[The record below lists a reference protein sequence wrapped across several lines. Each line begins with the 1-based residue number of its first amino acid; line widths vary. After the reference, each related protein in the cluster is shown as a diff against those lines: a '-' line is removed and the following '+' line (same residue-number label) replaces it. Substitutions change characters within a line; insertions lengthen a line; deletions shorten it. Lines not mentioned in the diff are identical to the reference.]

1 MADNRTS
8 TATTSSTARRGPGMG
23 GGHGRGGRMIIAKP
37 RDFRGTF
44 RKLLRF
50 MRPHWAGMVT
60 IILLAG
66 ATTVASSLS
75 PKIMGSATNEIV
87 RGAQSLLQGG
97 SGVDFGILVRILML
111 LMGIYIATSVLR
123 YAQNYVMAG
132 VSQRTMYDL
141 RQAVDQKLS
150 RLPLEY
156 YDTHAY
162 GDILSRVTNDV
173 DTVSDSLQSSI
184 ISAFRSALSVII
196 TLVMM
201 FTISP
206 RLTLIGLVTVPITL
220 WFSSTVVKKT
230 QRFFKGQQSAM
241 GRLSG
246 YIEEMYTAH
255 SIIKAYSGEEEA
267 CSQFSEIN
275 RELRDYGRKA
285 QFISGVLSPIVGF
298 IGNVGYVLVTVVGAM
313 MILGGELLVGDL
325 QAFIRYLRQLS
336 DPINETVSI
345 VNVLQSTVAAA
356 ERIFEVLDADEELPE
371 REPPVIP
378 EESRGAVE
386 LTDVHFGYEPGSE
399 VIRGLDVS
407 VQPGEQVALVG
418 ETGAGKT
425 TIVNLI
431 MRFYDVTQGSIKVDG
446 VDIRDMPR
454 EVLRQRFGIVL
465 QDTWL
470 FHGTILENIRYGRL
484 DAADEEVREA
494 ARLAYADGFIAQLP
508 GGYDFVLGEDALNL
522 SQGQRQLLTIARAIL
537 SNSEILILDEATSS
551 VDTRTEVL
559 IQKAMKNLMQG
570 RTVFV
575 IAHRLS
581 TIRDSSMIL
590 MLENGRVLE
599 RGTHAEL
606 LERNGAYA
614 RLYNSQFELENGAA
628 I

>member
-201 FTISP
+201 LTISP

-356 ERIFEVLDADEELPE
+356 ERIFEVLDAGEELPE
-371 REPPVIP
+371 QEPPVIP

-484 DAADEEVREA
+484 DATDEEVREA

-537 SNSEILILDEATSS
+537 SNPEILILDEATSS

-628 I
+628 V

>member
-97 SGVDFGILVRILML
+97 SGVDFAVLVRILML
-111 LMGIYIATSVLR
+111 LIGIYIATSVLR
-123 YAQNYVMAG
+123 YVQNYVMAG

-201 FTISP
+201 LTISP

-386 LTDVHFGYEPGSE
+386 LTDVHFGYELGSE
-399 VIRGLDVS
+399 VIRGLDVL

-454 EVLRQRFGIVL
+454 EVLRQRFGMVL

-484 DAADEEVREA
+484 DATDEEVREA

-537 SNSEILILDEATSS
+537 SNPEILILDEATSS

>member
-97 SGVDFGILVRILML
+97 SGVDFGVLAWILML
-111 LMGIYIATSVLR
+111 LIGIYIAASVLR

-201 FTISP
+201 LTISP
-206 RLTLIGLVTVPITL
+206 RLTLIGLVTIPITL

-285 QFISGVLSPIVGF
+285 QFVSGVLSPIVGF

-454 EVLRQRFGIVL
+454 EVLRQRFGMVL

-484 DAADEEVREA
+484 DATDEEVHEA

>member
-97 SGVDFGILVRILML
+97 SGVDFGVLVRILML

-123 YAQNYVMAG
+123 YVQNYVMAG

-201 FTISP
+201 LTISP

-454 EVLRQRFGIVL
+454 EVLRQRFGMVL

-484 DAADEEVREA
+484 DATDEEVREA

-537 SNSEILILDEATSS
+537 SNPEILILDEATSS

-628 I
+628 V

>member
-162 GDILSRVTNDV
+162 GDILFRVTNDV

-201 FTISP
+201 LTISP

-356 ERIFEVLDADEELPE
+356 ERIFEVLDAGEELPE
-371 REPPVIP
+371 QEPPVIP

-484 DAADEEVREA
+484 DATDEEVREA

-537 SNSEILILDEATSS
+537 SNPEILILDEATSS

-628 I
+628 V

>member
-1 MADNRTS
+1 MADNRIS

-97 SGVDFGILVRILML
+97 SGVDFGVLVRILML
-111 LMGIYIATSVLR
+111 LIGIYIATSVLR

-201 FTISP
+201 LTISP

-537 SNSEILILDEATSS
+537 SNPEILILDEATSS

>member
-97 SGVDFGILVRILML
+97 SGVDFGVLAWILML
-111 LMGIYIATSVLR
+111 LIGIYIAASVLR

-201 FTISP
+201 LTISP
-206 RLTLIGLVTVPITL
+206 RLTLIGLVTIPITL

-285 QFISGVLSPIVGF
+285 QFVSGVLSPIVGF

-378 EESRGAVE
+378 EESRGAVY

-454 EVLRQRFGIVL
+454 EVLRQRFGMVL

-484 DAADEEVREA
+484 DATDEEVHEA

-537 SNSEILILDEATSS
+537 SNPEILILDEATSS

-599 RGTHAEL
+599 WGTHAEL

-628 I
+628 V

>member
-97 SGVDFGILVRILML
+97 SGVDFAVLVRILML
-111 LMGIYIATSVLR
+111 LIGIYIATSVLR

-201 FTISP
+201 LTISP

-285 QFISGVLSPIVGF
+285 QFVSGVLSPIVGF

-356 ERIFEVLDADEELPE
+356 ERIFEVLDAGEELPE
-371 REPPVIP
+371 QEPPVIP

-484 DAADEEVREA
+484 DATDEEVREA

-537 SNSEILILDEATSS
+537 SNPEILILDEATSS

-628 I
+628 V

>member
-50 MRPHWAGMVT
+50 MRPHWVGMVT

-97 SGVDFGILVRILML
+97 SGVDFGVLVRILML
-111 LMGIYIATSVLR
+111 LIGIYIATSVLR

-201 FTISP
+201 LTISP

-484 DAADEEVREA
+484 DATDEEVREA

>member
-123 YAQNYVMAG
+123 YAQNYVMAR

-201 FTISP
+201 LTISP

-484 DAADEEVREA
+484 DATDEEVREA

-537 SNSEILILDEATSS
+537 SNPEILILDEATSS

-628 I
+628 V

>member
-8 TATTSSTARRGPGMG
+8 TTTTTTARRGPGMG
-23 GGHGRGGRMIIAKP
+23 GGRGRGGRMIIAKP
-37 RDFRGTF
+37 KDFRGTF

-50 MRPHWAGMVT
+50 MRPHWMGMT
-60 IILLAG
+60 AIILLAG
-66 ATTVASSLS
+66 ATTLASSLS

-87 RGAQSLLQGG
+87 RGAQSLLEDG
-97 SGVDFGILVRILML
+97 SGVDFGLLARILML
-111 LMGIYIATSVLR
+111 LMAVYVATSLLR
-123 YAQNYVMAG
+123 YTQNYVMAG

-141 RQAVDQKLS
+141 RQAVDRKLS

-184 ISAFRSALSVII
+184 ISAFRSALSVVI

-201 FTISP
+201 LTISP

-255 SIIKAYSGEEEA
+255 SIIKAYSGEEDA
-267 CSQFSEIN
+267 CRQFSEIN

-298 IGNVGYVLVTVVGAM
+298 IGNAGYVLVTVVGAM

-345 VNVLQSTVAAA
+345 VNVLQSTMAAA
-356 ERIFEVLDADEELPE
+356 ERIFEVLDADEEIPE

-378 EESRGAVE
+378 PESRGAVE
-386 LTDVHFGYEPGSE
+386 ITDVHFGYEPGIE

-454 EVLRQRFGIVL
+454 EVLRERFGMVL

-470 FHGTILENIRYGRL
+470 LHGTIMENIRYGRL
-484 DAADEEVREA
+484 DATDEEVRKA

-537 SNSEILILDEATSS
+537 SDPEILILDEATSS

-559 IQKAMKNLMQG
+559 IQKAMKNLMKG

-581 TIRDSSMIL
+581 TIRDSSVIL
-590 MLENGRVLE
+590 MLENGQVLE

-606 LERNGAYA
+606 LAQNGAYA
-614 RLYNSQFELENGAA
+614 RLYNSQFELENSAA
-628 I
+628 V

>member
-201 FTISP
+201 LTISP
-206 RLTLIGLVTVPITL
+206 RLTLIGLVTIPITL

-255 SIIKAYSGEEEA
+255 SIIKAYSGEEEV

-484 DAADEEVREA
+484 DATDEEVREA
-494 ARLAYADGFIAQLP
+494 ARLAYADGYIAQLP

-537 SNSEILILDEATSS
+537 SNPEILILDEATSS

-628 I
+628 V

>member
-97 SGVDFGILVRILML
+97 SGVDFGVLAWILML
-111 LMGIYIATSVLR
+111 LIGIYIAASVLR

-201 FTISP
+201 LTISP
-206 RLTLIGLVTVPITL
+206 RLTLIGLVTIPITL

-255 SIIKAYSGEEEA
+255 SIIKAYSGEEEV

-454 EVLRQRFGIVL
+454 EVLRQRFGMVL

-484 DAADEEVREA
+484 DATDEEVREA

-537 SNSEILILDEATSS
+537 SNPEILILDEATSS

-628 I
+628 V

>member
-97 SGVDFGILVRILML
+97 SGVDFGVLVRILML
-111 LMGIYIATSVLR
+111 LIGIYIATSVLR

-201 FTISP
+201 LTISP

-220 WFSSTVVKKT
+220 WFSSTVVKNT

-345 VNVLQSTVAAA
+345 VNVLQSTVAAT

-454 EVLRQRFGIVL
+454 EVLRQRFGMVL

-484 DAADEEVREA
+484 DATDEEVREA

-537 SNSEILILDEATSS
+537 SNPEILILDEATSS

-628 I
+628 V

>member
-8 TATTSSTARRGPGMG
+8 TTTTTTARRGPGMG
-23 GGHGRGGRMIIAKP
+23 GGRGRGGRMIIAKP
-37 RDFRGTF
+37 KDFRGTF

-50 MRPHWAGMVT
+50 MRPHWMGMT
-60 IILLAG
+60 AIILLAG
-66 ATTVASSLS
+66 ATTLASSLS

-87 RGAQSLLQGG
+87 RGAQSLLEDG
-97 SGVDFGILVRILML
+97 SGVDFGLLARILML
-111 LMGIYIATSVLR
+111 LMAVYVATSLLR
-123 YAQNYVMAG
+123 YTQNYVMAG

-141 RQAVDQKLS
+141 RQAVDRKLS

-184 ISAFRSALSVII
+184 ISAFRSALSVVI

-201 FTISP
+201 LTISP

-255 SIIKAYSGEEEA
+255 SIIKAYSGEEDA
-267 CSQFSEIN
+267 YRQFSEIN

-298 IGNVGYVLVTVVGAM
+298 IGNAGYVLVTVVGAM

-345 VNVLQSTVAAA
+345 VNVLQSTMAAA
-356 ERIFEVLDADEELPE
+356 ERIFEVLDADEEIPE

-378 EESRGAVE
+378 PESRGAVE
-386 LTDVHFGYEPGSE
+386 ITDVHFGYEPGIE

-454 EVLRQRFGIVL
+454 EVLRERFGMVL

-470 FHGTILENIRYGRL
+470 LHGTIMENIRYGRL
-484 DAADEEVREA
+484 DATDEEVRKA

-537 SNSEILILDEATSS
+537 SDPEILILDEATSS

-559 IQKAMKNLMQG
+559 IQKAMKNLMKG

-581 TIRDSSMIL
+581 TIRDSSVIL
-590 MLENGRVLE
+590 MLENGQVLE

-606 LERNGAYA
+606 LAQNGAYA
-614 RLYNSQFELENGAA
+614 RLYNSQFELENSAA
-628 I
+628 V

>member
-66 ATTVASSLS
+66 ATTVVSSLS

-97 SGVDFGILVRILML
+97 SGVDFGVLVRILML

-201 FTISP
+201 LTISP

-399 VIRGLDVS
+399 VICGLDVS

-454 EVLRQRFGIVL
+454 EVLRQRFGMVL

-484 DAADEEVREA
+484 DATDEEVHEA
-494 ARLAYADGFIAQLP
+494 AHLAYADGFIAQLP

-537 SNSEILILDEATSS
+537 SNPEILILDEATSS

-628 I
+628 V

>member
-8 TATTSSTARRGPGMG
+8 TTTTTTARRGPGMG
-23 GGHGRGGRMIIAKP
+23 GGRGRGGRMIIAKP
-37 RDFRGTF
+37 KDFRGTF

-50 MRPHWAGMVT
+50 MRPQWMGMT
-60 IILLAG
+60 AIILLAG
-66 ATTVASSLS
+66 ATTLASSLS

-87 RGAQSLLQGG
+87 RGAQSLLEDG
-97 SGVDFGILVRILML
+97 SGVDFGLLARILML
-111 LMGIYIATSVLR
+111 LMAVYVATSLLR
-123 YAQNYVMAG
+123 YTQNYVMAG

-141 RQAVDQKLS
+141 RQAVDRKLS

-184 ISAFRSALSVII
+184 ISAFRSALSVVI

-201 FTISP
+201 LTISP

-255 SIIKAYSGEEEA
+255 SIIKAYSGEEDA
-267 CSQFSEIN
+267 YRQFSEIN

-298 IGNVGYVLVTVVGAM
+298 IGNAGYVLVTVVGAM

-345 VNVLQSTVAAA
+345 VNVLQSTMAAA
-356 ERIFEVLDADEELPE
+356 ERIFEVLDADEEIPE

-378 EESRGAVE
+378 PESRGAVE
-386 LTDVHFGYEPGSE
+386 ITDVHFGYEPGIE

-454 EVLRQRFGIVL
+454 EVLRERFGMVL

-470 FHGTILENIRYGRL
+470 LHGTIMENIRYGRL
-484 DAADEEVREA
+484 DATDEEVRKA

-537 SNSEILILDEATSS
+537 SDPEILILDEATSS

-559 IQKAMKNLMQG
+559 IQKAMKNLMKG

-581 TIRDSSMIL
+581 TIRDSSVIL
-590 MLENGRVLE
+590 MLENGQVLE

-606 LERNGAYA
+606 LAQNGAYA
-614 RLYNSQFELENGAA
+614 RLYNSQFELENSAA
-628 I
+628 V

>member
-97 SGVDFGILVRILML
+97 SGVDFGVLVRILML
-111 LMGIYIATSVLR
+111 LIGIYIATSVLR

-201 FTISP
+201 LTISP

-537 SNSEILILDEATSS
+537 SNPEILILDEATSS

-628 I
+628 V

>member
-8 TATTSSTARRGPGMG
+8 TTTTTTARRGPGMG
-23 GGHGRGGRMIIAKP
+23 GGRGRGGRMIIAKP
-37 RDFRGTF
+37 KDFRGTF

-50 MRPHWAGMVT
+50 MRPQWMGMT
-60 IILLAG
+60 AIILLAG
-66 ATTVASSLS
+66 ATTLASSLS

-87 RGAQSLLQGG
+87 RGAQSLLEDG
-97 SGVDFGILVRILML
+97 SGVDFGLLARILML
-111 LMGIYIATSVLR
+111 LMAVYVATSLLR
-123 YAQNYVMAG
+123 YTQNYVMAG

-141 RQAVDQKLS
+141 RQAVDRKLS

-184 ISAFRSALSVII
+184 ISAFRSALSVVI

-201 FTISP
+201 LTISP
-206 RLTLIGLVTVPITL
+206 RLTLVTVPITL

-255 SIIKAYSGEEEA
+255 SIIKAYSGEEDA
-267 CSQFSEIN
+267 YRQFSEIN

-298 IGNVGYVLVTVVGAM
+298 IGNAGYVLVTVVGAM

-345 VNVLQSTVAAA
+345 VNVLQSTMAAA
-356 ERIFEVLDADEELPE
+356 ERIFEVLDADEEIPE

-378 EESRGAVE
+378 PESRGAVE
-386 LTDVHFGYEPGSE
+386 ISDVHFGYEPGIE

-454 EVLRQRFGIVL
+454 EVLRERFGMVL

-470 FHGTILENIRYGRL
+470 LHGTIMENIRYGRL
-484 DAADEEVREA
+484 DATDEEVRKA

-537 SNSEILILDEATSS
+537 SDPEILILDEATSS

-559 IQKAMKNLMQG
+559 IQKAMKNLMKG

-581 TIRDSSMIL
+581 TIRDSSVIL
-590 MLENGRVLE
+590 MLENGQVLE

-606 LERNGAYA
+606 LAQNGAYA
-614 RLYNSQFELENGAA
+614 RLYNSQFELENSAA
-628 I
+628 V

>member
-201 FTISP
+201 LTISP

-285 QFISGVLSPIVGF
+285 QFVSGVLSPIVGF

-336 DPINETVSI
+336 DPVNETVSI

-484 DAADEEVREA
+484 DATDEEVREA

-537 SNSEILILDEATSS
+537 SNPEILILDEATSS

-628 I
+628 V

>member
-1 MADNRTS
+1 MAGNRTS
-8 TATTSSTARRGPGMG
+8 TTTTTTARRGPGMG
-23 GGHGRGGRMIIAKP
+23 GGRGRGGRMIIAKP
-37 RDFRGTF
+37 KDFRGTF

-50 MRPHWAGMVT
+50 MRPHWMGMT
-60 IILLAG
+60 AIILLAG
-66 ATTVASSLS
+66 ATTLASSLS

-87 RGAQSLLQGG
+87 RGAQSLLEDG
-97 SGVDFGILVRILML
+97 SGVDFGLLARILML
-111 LMGIYIATSVLR
+111 LMAVYVATSLLR
-123 YAQNYVMAG
+123 YTQNYVMAG

-141 RQAVDQKLS
+141 RQAVDRKLS

-184 ISAFRSALSVII
+184 ISAFRSALSVVI

-201 FTISP
+201 LTISP

-255 SIIKAYSGEEEA
+255 SIIKAYSGEEDA
-267 CSQFSEIN
+267 YRQFSEIN

-298 IGNVGYVLVTVVGAM
+298 IGNAGYVLVTVVGAM

-345 VNVLQSTVAAA
+345 VNVLQSTMAAA
-356 ERIFEVLDADEELPE
+356 ERIFEVLDADEEIPE

-378 EESRGAVE
+378 PESRGAVE
-386 LTDVHFGYEPGSE
+386 ISDVHFGYEPGIE

-454 EVLRQRFGIVL
+454 EVLRERFGMVL

-470 FHGTILENIRYGRL
+470 LHGTIMENIRYGRL
-484 DAADEEVREA
+484 DATDEEVRKA

-537 SNSEILILDEATSS
+537 SDPEILILDEATSS

-559 IQKAMKNLMQG
+559 IQKAMKNLMKG

-581 TIRDSSMIL
+581 TIRDSSVIL
-590 MLENGRVLE
+590 MLENGQVLE

-606 LERNGAYA
+606 LAQNGAYA
-614 RLYNSQFELENGAA
+614 RLYNSQFELENSAA
-628 I
+628 V

>member
-201 FTISP
+201 LTISP

-285 QFISGVLSPIVGF
+285 QFVSGVLSPIVGF

-454 EVLRQRFGIVL
+454 EVLRQRFGMVL

-484 DAADEEVREA
+484 DATDEEVREA

-599 RGTHAEL
+599 QGTHAEL

-628 I
+628 V

>member
-8 TATTSSTARRGPGMG
+8 TATTSSTARRGAGMG

-75 PKIMGSATNEIV
+75 PKIMGSATNEIA

-97 SGVDFGILVRILML
+97 SGVDFGVLARTLML
-111 LMGIYIATSVLR
+111 LIGIYIAASVLR

-201 FTISP
+201 LTISP

-454 EVLRQRFGIVL
+454 EVLRQRFGMVL

-484 DAADEEVREA
+484 DATDEEVREA

-537 SNSEILILDEATSS
+537 SNPEILILDEATSS

-559 IQKAMKNLMQG
+559 IQKAMKNLMLG

-628 I
+628 V